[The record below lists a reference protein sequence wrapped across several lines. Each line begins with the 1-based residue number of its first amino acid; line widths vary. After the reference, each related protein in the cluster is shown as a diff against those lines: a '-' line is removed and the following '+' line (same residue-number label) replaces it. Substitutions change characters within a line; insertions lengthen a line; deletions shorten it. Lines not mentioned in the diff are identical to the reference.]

1 MKLSNH
7 SIAHTG
13 AQAPTFLPATPRV
26 LRVNLPRS
34 AARELCR
41 KLDAWRQQTE
51 RPLGFSGVLY
61 GDYARLYLDS
71 GGDIPRTLISLVL
84 RHIRTCGTAA
94 ICGAWLIT
102 LDFGDVLNEQQ
113 MLSEVSL

>member
-1 MKLSNH
+1 MKQINH
-7 SIAHTG
+7 STHATS
-13 AQAPTFLPATPRV
+13 AQAFPAVTPRV

-41 KLDAWRQQTE
+41 KLDTWRRQTG

-61 GDYARLYLDS
+61 GDYARLYIDAQ
-71 GGDIPRTLISLVL
+71 GDIPRTLISLVL

-113 MLSEVSL
+113 LLSEVAL